1 MPVIHTISLR
11 SFALSEPQFGG
22 PSIQSAGWPQPSRD
36 VHPGDDHPIFYARL
50 KLDSDRPDGAVD
62 LARKKTTTFEERF
75 PTRSSPTLSAL
86 AANVRRIRLE
96 RDLSQD
102 KLASLVQVDQTA
114 ISLIE
119 NSRSNPTVTMLEAIA
134 EALEVTVIELID
146 AAVSPRG

>member
-1 MPVIHTISLR
+1 
-11 SFALSEPQFGG
+11 
-22 PSIQSAGWPQPSRD
+22 
-36 VHPGDDHPIFYARL
+36 
-50 KLDSDRPDGAVD
+50 
-62 LARKKTTTFEERF
+62 
-75 PTRSSPTLSAL
+75 LSAL

>member
-1 MPVIHTISLR
+1 
-11 SFALSEPQFGG
+11 
-22 PSIQSAGWPQPSRD
+22 
-36 VHPGDDHPIFYARL
+36 
-50 KLDSDRPDGAVD
+50 

-75 PTRSSPTLSAL
+75 PTRASPTLSAL